1 METHSILIVG
11 SILLSGGCV
20 GLLTVRLTNPFFR
33 GLGWLG
39 ATFAAAALAAT
50 AFAVDIEWTVGSLL
64 LIAETLILLAF
75 VFLHV
80 CFLELNDSES
90 QIPRLGIGLLIAQ
103 MLGYFFYRH
112 LHDVRQLSAMTL
124 GLLVAVQAC
133 QSAMLLKK
141 TNKKGMDAPVWYN
154 VTLLIAFAVFNL
166 FRSAIVFLFGM
177 PRNPQLSSPLEEA
190 AAIVFLG
197 AGIGLGFGVFWMEGH
212 QIRLNLETL
221 ASIDHLTGIY
231 NRRSFI
237 ALCEQELLRSSR
249 TEEIFSLIM
258 FDLDHF
264 KKINDRYGHRVGD
277 TVLCAVVEKLRNSV
291 RNIDIVA
298 RWGGE
303 EFVALLP
310 KADAEA
316 ALAVARRLRQH
327 VDSISMTSPRL
338 QEIEGENAIRI
349 TLSIG
354 MATYA
359 GHHPAVTIYDLLHQC
374 DAAMY
379 QAKADGRDRIVSIDA
394 QLALSH

>member
-20 GLLTVRLTNPFFR
+20 GLLTVRLTNPIFR

-39 ATFAAAALAAT
+39 ATFASAALAAT
-50 AFAVDIEWTVGSLL
+50 AFAVDLGWAVGSLFL
-64 LIAETLILLAF
+64 VGETLILLAF

-80 CFLELNDSES
+80 CFLELSDSES
-90 QIPRLGIGLLIAQ
+90 KIPRLGIVLLIAQ
-103 MLGYFFYRH
+103 VLGYFFFLH
-112 LHDVRQLSAMTL
+112 LHAVRQFSAATL
-124 GLLVAVQAC
+124 GLFVAVQAF
-133 QSAMLLKK
+133 QSAILLKK
-141 TNKKGMDAPVWYN
+141 TNRKKMDAPVWYN
-154 VTLLIAFAVFNL
+154 VTLLIAFAAFNL
-166 FRSAIVFLFGM
+166 FRSAIVLVFGTPGM
-177 PRNPQLSSPLEEA
+177 PQLPSPMEEI

-212 QIRLNLETL
+212 QMRLKLEHL
-221 ASIDHLTGIY
+221 ANIDPLTGIY

-237 ALCEQELLRSSR
+237 TLCERELLRSSQ
-249 TEEIFSLIM
+249 TGEIFSLIM

-277 TVLCAVVEKLRNSV
+277 AVLCEVVEKLRNSV

-316 ALAVARRLRQH
+316 SLAVARRLRQH
-327 VDSISMTSPRL
+327 VDSISMASPRL
-338 QEIEGENAIRI
+338 QEIGGENAIQI
-349 TLSIG
+349 PWSIG

-359 GHHPAVTIYDLLHQC
+359 GRHRGVTIHDLLHQC